1 MIETLAIIAIIVL
14 IVVRMAQTEIGGKVW
29 KNTFTR
35 LNSPACPPA
44 TGTTSACP
52 PAQTATKSPTKNRV
66 GMIVVMALLAVVGYN
81 YFTGKSTLGFGGY
94 SKTFEVGVRNYNDQ
108 KVCGLPS
115 GDGMRFK
122 LPHNVYVM
130 LQNGTSR
137 FINGDILIENT
148 IEGEEFSV
156 KKDGCVTMTLSR
168 MLEFKESSNSTLRD
182 PQRFRIQ
189 FYR

>member
-52 PAQTATKSPTKNRV
+52 PAQTATKSPTKNKV
-66 GMIVVMALLAVVGYN
+66 GMIVALALLAVVGYN

-94 SKTFEVGVRNYNDQ
+94 SKTFEVEVTTLRPHKLCGVPAGEYTFTIPFQRHVMIMGDDYDVTSYVRVNKALPNDAFT
-108 KVCGLPS
+108 V
-115 GDGMRFK
+115 
-122 LPHNVYVM
+122 
-130 LQNGTSR
+130 NG
-137 FINGDILIENT
+137 
-148 IEGEEFSV
+148 
-156 KKDGCVTMTLSR
+156 DGCVEVSFAFNSR
-168 MLEFKESSNSTLRD
+168 ALGLPINPQIIAITFKKV
-182 PQRFRIQ
+182 
-189 FYR
+189 